1 MEEKKKGV
9 QRFFKLSAGRHKRE
23 AAPGTPAQAVKGR
36 KGRKKWVKPL
46 VILLIIGAAAAAA
59 MTFRGMKA
67 KAATAQA
74 QSHNTASAE
83 RRDIS
88 SELSSSG
95 TLKAKDTYS
104 ITSMVEG
111 EVLSAGFEEGDQ
123 VEKDQVLYEIDKS
136 SMESQ
141 LTSSVNSLSRSQSS
155 YEDALEDYNDALGD
169 YS

>member
-9 QRFFKLSAGRHKRE
+9 LRFFKLSAGRHKRE

-95 TLKAKDTYS
+95 TLKAKDT
-104 ITSMVEG
+104 
-111 EVLSAGFEEGDQ
+111 
-123 VEKDQVLYEIDKS
+123 
-136 SMESQ
+136 
-141 LTSSVNSLSRSQSS
+141 
-155 YEDALEDYNDALGD
+155 
-169 YS
+169 

>member
-9 QRFFKLSAGRHKRE
+9 LRFFKLSTGRHKRE
-23 AAPGTPAQAVKGR
+23 TAPGTPAQAVKGR

-95 TLKAKDTYS
+95 TLKAKDT
-104 ITSMVEG
+104 
-111 EVLSAGFEEGDQ
+111 
-123 VEKDQVLYEIDKS
+123 
-136 SMESQ
+136 
-141 LTSSVNSLSRSQSS
+141 
-155 YEDALEDYNDALGD
+155 
-169 YS
+169 